1 MLERPWYLC
10 FNYPL
15 ALTAIALGIFGLVII
30 KSATL
35 HSADGS
41 GDLIRQ
47 TAYLVIGVV
56 AMLGLAFIDYHLW
69 QRWALPV
76 YIVNILILGAV
87 AVAGHSALG
96 AQRWIG
102 VGPIVF
108 QPSEPAKLLTILS
121 IAALLADPKR
131 NYRRLRELWVPVAAI
146 VPPTLLVLKQPDLGT
161 ALIFVVI
168 LTAMLFFALP
178 NLWHFAVYAVGLA
191 AVGAFA
197 ILTKFVLKDYQ
208 RERLLAFLHPEADP
222 QGAGWSLM
230 QSKIAI
236 GSGQLT
242 GKGLYQGTQTQLGFV
257 PEHATDFIFTVVGE
271 ELGFHRRDPLARVL
285 CGAAWTFDALGGRRA
300 RPLRVVRGCRH
311 CVHVALPGAHQRGHD
326 GRHHADH
333 RHPFAFRFLRRVE
346 PYYVLSGHRCAAE
359 YPSAALQDA
368 ALGTLAGQLRP
379 AAANTEA
386 GRSPVPKPHR

>member
-76 YIVNILILGAV
+76 YVVNIIILGAV

-102 VGPIVF
+102 VGSIVF

-271 ELGFHRRDPLARVL
+271 ELGFI
-285 CGAAWTFDALGGRRA
+285 GATLLLVF
-300 RPLRVVRGCRH
+300 
-311 CVHVALPGAHQRGHD
+311 
-326 GRHHADH
+326 
-333 RHPFAFRFLRRVE
+333 
-346 PYYVLSGHRCAAE
+346 Y
-359 YPSAALQDA
+359 AALLGLSMLSVVA
-368 ALGTLAGQLRP
+368 ARDRYGLFVATGIVSMLLFQVLINVGMTVGIMPITGIPLPFISYGGSSLITCFLAIGVLLNIHLQRYKMLFGD
-379 AAANTEA
+379 N
-386 GRSPVPKPHR
+386 